1 MPELI
6 LKEEVYQIMGAAMVV
21 YYTLGRGFLE
31 PVYQEA
37 LQIELGRRDI
47 PFEAQKLLQIDYKG
61 QPLRKE
67 YIADFVCFG
76 QIILEVKLVKA
87 LLGAMR
93 AKLLIT

>member
-6 LKEEVYQIMGAAMVV
+6 LKEEVYQIMGAAMDV

-61 QPLRKE
+61 QLLRKE
-67 YIADFVCFG
+67 YIADLSV
-76 QIILEVKLVKA
+76 LDRSSLKLRRVKA
-87 LLGAMR
+87 LRGAMR
-93 AKLLIT
+93 AK

>member
-6 LKEEVYQIMGAAMVV
+6 LKEEVYQIMGAAMDV